1 VICGPGGVT
10 LQLPAP
16 PNNQQQASQMV
27 LQQLPAQQLFTIV
40 NAASRMPFNACKA
53 LAANTALNAAMYAVS
68 TTIHMI
74 QACHREISASLDMYL
89 RSKLSGEPGTHT
101 VLTQYLYKTGI
112 DLSFAS

>member
-1 VICGPGGVT
+1 
-10 LQLPAP
+10 
-16 PNNQQQASQMV
+16 MV

-53 LAANTALNAAMYAVS
+53 LRSQHSLECSHVCCVYHNTYDPG
-68 TTIHMI
+68 
-74 QACHREISASLDMYL
+74 ISPGNQCIFGDMYL